1 MLSLVDQ
8 MHYEINALTK
18 GEFLWHHFA
27 CERKWPSLEQHHI
40 KELLNVTDALFNI
53 ALAS

>member
-1 MLSLVDQ
+1 MSKFGVAAAAKLLQSCPTLQ
-8 MHYEINALTK
+8 
-18 GEFLWHHFA
+18 
-27 CERKWPSLEQHHI
+27 RHI